1 MCCSRVSAALS
12 PLTDLR
18 LSRADARGDDIVE
31 QDARMKFGIAFANTM
46 TFTSGA
52 GAIELAK
59 AAEGAGFESLWTVEH
74 IVYPEGYESTYPYAP
89 NGKMPGSGDSPIPDP
104 LIWLAYAAAH
114 TTTLK
119 LATGI
124 SLLPERHPVM
134 YAKEVATLDS
144 MSGGRLMLGIGIGWL
159 REEFEALDI
168 PWEGRT
174 RRTEEYA
181 DVMRELWKTDGVSY
195 DGEFINFENLS
206 SNPKPPSGSVPI
218 HIGGHSEA
226 AAKRAGRMGD
236 GFFPAKGNM
245 AELMDIARQ
254 AAADAGRNPEALD
267 MTGVH
272 PGIFGDDPAAA
283 VEEAATWGIHRLVIP
298 AFMFIGAPGEAAD
311 KMAGFASK
319 VMAA

>member
-1 MCCSRVSAALS
+1 LRTTDAL
-12 PLTDLR
+12 LFDLNDNQES
-18 LSRADARGDDIVE
+18 L
-31 QDARMKFGIAFANTM
+31 MKFGVAFANTV
-46 TFTSGA
+46 TFTTGA
-52 GAIELAK
+52 GAATLAK
-59 AAEGAGFESLWTVEH
+59 SAEAAGFESLWTVEH
-74 IVYPEGYESTYPYAP
+74 ILYPEGYESTYPYAP
-89 NGKMPGSGDSPIPDP
+89 DGKMPGSGDSPIPDP
-104 LIWLAYAAAH
+104 LIWLAYVAAN

-144 MSGGRLMLGIGIGWL
+144 MSNGRLMLGIGIGWL
-159 REEFEALDI
+159 REEFDALDV

-181 DVMRELWKTDGVSY
+181 DVMRELWKADGVSY
-195 DGEFINFENLS
+195 DGEFINFENIS
-206 SNPKPPSGSVPI
+206 SNPKPTNGSVPI

-245 AELMDIARQ
+245 AELIDIAKQ
-254 AAADAGRNPEALD
+254 TAADAGRDPEAID

-272 PGIFGDDPAAA
+272 PGIFGADPAAA
-283 VEEAATWGIHRLVIP
+283 VEEAASWGVDRLVAP
-298 AFMFIGAPGEAAD
+298 AFMFIGDTEQ
-311 KMAGFASK
+311 KMAEFAAK
-319 VMAA
+319 VIAT